1 MSHIEIT
8 PSAWAAEKLIAE
20 RSLTNTGHLPTGDE
34 LGGKFWDMVRTHY
47 IQAVDTGHLAR
58 FEANHCP
65 FVDEHE
71 TVPTVTSPVAMN
83 APPCSSNCQVP
94 STPPAPPGSGSV
106 PEPSGIA
113 LMGLG
118 ISLVFAMLKG
128 RARKRAKR
136 RPEFDRLESRDLM
149 SGVASGSYASGTAK
163 TGPARN
169 AELENGPLELYVNGS
184 GPTNLTVSGTL
195 DYQGGSN
202 YSGTLAIHGT
212 KLEIAVSGPE
222 GNGLMNYTFTA
233 GSLKGDSGTVDI
245 AFSDLPSTVSEYT
258 IGFDALPHRTHSR
271 HR

>member
-1 MSHIEIT
+1 
-8 PSAWAAEKLIAE
+8 
-20 RSLTNTGHLPTGDE
+20 
-34 LGGKFWDMVRTHY
+34 
-47 IQAVDTGHLAR
+47 
-58 FEANHCP
+58 
-65 FVDEHE
+65 
-71 TVPTVTSPVAMN
+71 
-83 APPCSSNCQVP
+83 
-94 STPPAPPGSGSV
+94 
-106 PEPSGIA
+106 
-113 LMGLG
+113 MGLG
-118 ISLVFAMLKG
+118 MGLVFAMLKG

-163 TGPARN
+163 TGPGRN
-169 AELENGPLELYVNGS
+169 AELQNGPLELYVNGS

-195 DYQGGSN
+195 YYQGSGSN

-245 AFSDLPSTVSEYT
+245 AFSDLPNMVSEYT
-258 IGFDALPHRTHSR
+258 IDFDALPHHPVHY

>member
-1 MSHIEIT
+1 MS
-8 PSAWAAEKLIAE
+8 
-20 RSLTNTGHLPTGDE
+20 
-34 LGGKFWDMVRTHY
+34 
-47 IQAVDTGHLAR
+47 Q
-58 FEANHCP
+58 
-65 FVDEHE
+65 
-71 TVPTVTSPVAMN
+71 
-83 APPCSSNCQVP
+83 
-94 STPPAPPGSGSV
+94 
-106 PEPSGIA
+106 
-113 LMGLG
+113 
-118 ISLVFAMLKG
+118 
-128 RARKRAKR
+128 ARKRAKR